1 MSNKAKVILAS
12 SILILII
19 IISYRV
25 YAPRSIQNFNAV
37 NLKNIETVKKSVRN
51 DESFSFVVLG
61 NIKNSITIFDKK
73 ILPKIQQDEVD
84 FIISTGNN
92 VVDSGEGKYR
102 VLYRTLSDMEVP
114 FITGVGE
121 NEVKEEGY
129 KNYYKYFG
137 PFYFSFQIDD
147 SYFIFLD
154 TTGHSPEPWQKTWL
168 KGELKNSLHYN
179 NRFLIMNRPPVKVN
193 VDYLLDEETK
203 YIQEQQ
209 ERNYYQDIFAKYNV
223 TSVFSSNLEIY
234 EKKSFNDIPYFI
246 SGGAGGTMILD
257 NPRSFYHYLKIQV
270 TPEGVSYDVKKV
282 SKEFGFLN
290 PKVAKFIE
298 NVWIF
303 LQSFMYTN
311 YTTVLLILVIIFMV
325 GFMFYLELR
334 REVDYYREF
343 NAVGNKLN
351 NKKLKIAIF
360 TNNYFPFIGGV
371 PISIER
377 LTKGLRKL
385 GHEVYIFAPEY
396 PENPADDEAKVIR
409 CKTIMHKEQN
419 GMELPVV
426 NIFSNDIE
434 EKFSELDFD
443 VVHSHHP
450 IWLGS
455 KGLSLA
461 EEYEVPR
468 VLTYHTRLE
477 KYSHYLPDFMVFK
490 KLFENRIA
498 HYIIKKAANR
508 SDAVF
513 APTETAQEYL
523 RNIGVSRHIKV
534 LPTGVDFDDY
544 QVGQSQIKELRD
556 KYKNKDEVL
565 LLSVSRLSKEKNLYF
580 LVEALEHIKETT
592 ELNFKCLIVGDGS
605 EKENLEEYI
614 IENDLTDYIQL
625 IGAVDHQKI
634 SQYYAMADLF
644 VFASKSETQGM
655 VLLEAMAGSTP
666 VVAVRS
672 SGIEDVIKNGYNGYK
687 VPENIEQWS
696 SKVVK
701 LVRSNDLLEEMSQN
715 AYQYAKDNS
724 IEEMAK
730 EAVEVYNRVINFT
743 K

>member
-1 MSNKAKVILAS
+1 MSKKAKVILAS

-25 YAPRSIQNFNAV
+25 YAPRSIENFSAV
-37 NLKNIETVKKSVRN
+37 NLKNIEKVKQTLKEQ
-51 DESFSFVVLG
+51 ESFSFVVLG

-73 ILPKIQQDEVD
+73 VLSKIDSEEVD

-102 VLYRTLSDMEVP
+102 VLYKTLSNLEVP
-114 FITGVGE
+114 FITAVGE

-137 PFYFSFQIDD
+137 PFYFSFQAAD

-154 TTGHSPEPWQKTWL
+154 TTGHSPKPWQKTWL
-168 KGELKNSLHYN
+168 SKELKNSLLYN
-179 NRFLIMNRPPVKVN
+179 KCFVIMNKPPLQIN
-193 VDYLLDEETK
+193 VDYLLDEERK
-203 YIQEQQ
+203 YIQDKE
-209 ERNYYQDIFAKYNV
+209 ERDYYQSIFSEYDV

-234 EKKSFNDIPYFI
+234 EKKRIDEVPYFI

-257 NPRSFYHYLKIQV
+257 NPRSFYHYLRIDV
-270 TPEGVSYDVKKV
+270 TDEGIRYRVKGVKK
-282 SKEFGFLN
+282 ELGFLN

-311 YTTVLLILVIIFMV
+311 YTTVLLILVIIFIV
-325 GFMFYLELR
+325 AFMFYLELR
-334 REVDYYREF
+334 REVDYYRKF
-343 NAVGNKLN
+343 NTPDDKLQEQ
-351 NKKLKIAIF
+351 KLKIALF

-371 PISIER
+371 PISIKR

-396 PENPADDEAKVIR
+396 PEGEQEDEERVIR
-409 CKTIMHKEQN
+409 CETLVHKERN

-426 NIFSNDIE
+426 NIFSNDID
-434 EKFSELDFD
+434 EKFAELDFD
-443 VVHSHHP
+443 IVHSHHP

-461 EEYEVPR
+461 EEYELPR

-477 KYSHYLPDFMVFK
+477 KYSHYLPDLMVFK
-490 KLFENRIA
+490 KLFENRVA

-513 APTETAQEYL
+513 APTETAKEYL
-523 RNIGVSRHIKV
+523 RNIGVSSPIR
-534 LPTGVDFDDY
+534 LLATGVDFDDY
-544 QVGQSQIKELRD
+544 QVSETKLDELEKR
-556 KYKNKDEVL
+556 YKKGDEVL

-580 LVEALEHIKETT
+580 LMEALKSIKERTR
-592 ELNFKCLIVGDGS
+592 LNFKCLIAGDGS
-605 EKENLEEYI
+605 EKDNLEEYI
-614 IENDLTDYIQL
+614 IDTNLEDYVEL
-625 IGAVDHQKI
+625 IGTIDYHEI
-634 SQYYAMADLF
+634 SKYYIMADLF

-655 VLLEAMAGSTP
+655 VLLEAMAGATP

-672 SGIEDVIKNGYNGYK
+672 SGIDDVIKDGYNGYK
-687 VPENIEQWS
+687 VPEDISKWSEKVIE
-696 SKVVK
+696 
-701 LVRSNDLLEEMSQN
+701 LIRNEDLLAAMSEN
-715 AYQYAKDNS
+715 AYQSAQDNS
-724 IEEMAK
+724 ITEMAK
-730 EAVEVYNRVINFT
+730 EAVEIYQKILLN
-743 K
+743 

>member
-37 NLKNIETVKKSVRN
+37 NLKNIEEVKKN
-51 DESFSFVVLG
+51 LANKESFSFVVLG

-73 ILPKIQQDEVD
+73 ILSQINKDEVD

-102 VLYRTLSDMEVP
+102 VLYRTLSDMKLP
-114 FITGVGE
+114 FITGVGQ

-147 SYFIFLD
+147 SYFIFID
-154 TTGHSPEPWQKTWL
+154 TTGHSPKPWQKTWL
-168 KGELKNSLHYN
+168 KGELENSLLYDK
-179 NRFLIMNRPPVKVN
+179 RFVIMNKPPFEIN

-203 YIQEQQ
+203 YIQNDQEQA
-209 ERNYYQDIFAKYNV
+209 YYKRIFSKYNV

-234 EKKSFNDIPYFI
+234 EKKVFNEVPYFV

-257 NPRSFYHYLKIQV
+257 NPKSFYHYLKINV
-270 TPEGVSYDVKKV
+270 TPSGINYEVKEV
-282 SKEFGFLN
+282 TKEFGFLN

-343 NAVGNKLN
+343 NAVDNKLHN
-351 NKKLKIAIF
+351 QKLKIAIF

-377 LTKGLRKL
+377 LTKGLRRL

-396 PENPADDEAKVIR
+396 PENDRENEEQIIR
-409 CKTIMHKEQN
+409 CKTLMHKEQN
-419 GMELPVV
+419 GMELPIV

-434 EKFSELDFD
+434 EKFAELDFD
-443 VVHSHHP
+443 LVHSHHP

-461 EEYEVPR
+461 EEYEIPR

-513 APTETAQEYL
+513 APTETAKEYL
-523 RNIGVSRHIKV
+523 RNIGVSKHIKV

-544 QVGQSQIKELRD
+544 QVSQTEVNELEQE
-556 KYKNKDEVL
+556 YKSDDEVL

-580 LVEALEHIKETT
+580 LMEALLYIKENTD
-592 ELNFKCLIVGDGS
+592 LNFKCLIAGDGS
-605 EKENLEEYI
+605 EKNNLEQYI
-614 IENDLTDYIQL
+614 IDNQLTDYVEL
-625 IGAVDHQKI
+625 IGTVDHQEI
-634 SQYYAMADLF
+634 SKYYNLADLF
-644 VFASKSETQGM
+644 IFASKSETQGM
-655 VLLEAMAGSTP
+655 VLLEAMAGATP

-672 SGIEDVIKNGYNGYK
+672 SGIDDVIKNGYNGYK
-687 VPENIEQWS
+687 VSEDIEVWS
-696 SKVVK
+696 EKVIK
-701 LVRSNDLLEEMSQN
+701 LMRSQELLEEMSHN
-715 AYQYAKDNS
+715 AYQYAQDNS
-724 IEEMAK
+724 TEEMAK
-730 EAVEVYNRVINFT
+730 EAVGVYNKVINLQ
-743 K
+743 

>member
-1 MSNKAKVILAS
+1 MSKKAKVILAS

-25 YAPRSIQNFNAV
+25 YAPRSIENFSAV
-37 NLKNIETVKKSVRN
+37 NLKNIEKVKQTLKEQ
-51 DESFSFVVLG
+51 ESFSFVVLG

-73 ILPKIQQDEVD
+73 VLSKIDSEEVD

-102 VLYRTLSDMEVP
+102 VLYKTLSNLEVP
-114 FITGVGE
+114 FITAVGE

-137 PFYFSFQIDD
+137 PFYFSFQAAD

-154 TTGHSPEPWQKTWL
+154 TTGHSPKPWQKTWL
-168 KGELKNSLHYN
+168 SKELKNSLLYN
-179 NRFLIMNRPPVKVN
+179 KCFVIMNKPPLQIN
-193 VDYLLDEETK
+193 VDYLLDEERK
-203 YIQEQQ
+203 YIQDKE
-209 ERNYYQDIFAKYNV
+209 ERDYYQSIFSEYDV

-234 EKKSFNDIPYFI
+234 EKKRIDEVPYFI

-257 NPRSFYHYLKIQV
+257 NPRSFYHYLRIDV
-270 TPEGVSYDVKKV
+270 TDEGIRYRVKGVKK
-282 SKEFGFLN
+282 ELGFLN

-311 YTTVLLILVIIFMV
+311 YTTVLLILVIIFIV
-325 GFMFYLELR
+325 AFMFYLELR
-334 REVDYYREF
+334 REVDYYRKF
-343 NAVGNKLN
+343 NTPDDKLQEQ
-351 NKKLKIAIF
+351 KLKIALF

-371 PISIER
+371 PISIKR

-396 PENPADDEAKVIR
+396 PEGEQEDEERVIR
-409 CKTIMHKEQN
+409 CETLVHKERN

-426 NIFSNDIE
+426 NIFSNEIDK
-434 EKFSELDFD
+434 KFAELDFD
-443 VVHSHHP
+443 IVHSHHP

-461 EEYEVPR
+461 EEYELPR

-477 KYSHYLPDFMVFK
+477 KYSHYLPDLMVFK
-490 KLFENRIA
+490 KLFENRVA

-513 APTETAQEYL
+513 APTETAKEYL
-523 RNIGVSRHIKV
+523 RNIGVSSPIR
-534 LPTGVDFDDY
+534 LLATGVDFDDY
-544 QVGQSQIKELRD
+544 QVSETKLDELEKR
-556 KYKNKDEVL
+556 YKKGDEVL

-580 LVEALEHIKETT
+580 LMEALKSIKERTR
-592 ELNFKCLIVGDGS
+592 LNFKCLIAGDGS
-605 EKENLEEYI
+605 EKDNLEEYI
-614 IENDLTDYIQL
+614 IDNNLEDYVEL
-625 IGAVDHQKI
+625 IGTIDYQEI
-634 SQYYAMADLF
+634 SKYYTIADLF

-655 VLLEAMAGSTP
+655 VLLEAMAGATP

-672 SGIEDVIKNGYNGYK
+672 SGIDDVIKDGYNGYK
-687 VPENIEQWS
+687 VPEDISKWSEKVIE
-696 SKVVK
+696 
-701 LVRSNDLLEEMSQN
+701 LIRNEDLLAAMSEN
-715 AYQYAKDNS
+715 AYQSAQDNS
-724 IEEMAK
+724 ITEMAK
-730 EAVEVYNRVINFT
+730 EAVEIYQKILLN
-743 K
+743 